1 MDQLIDRIL
10 ALQKATAILEP
21 DSTAREQLID
31 SARKYAHQ
39 FLDALKHM
47 PAYRQGAPARD
58 VFMIDGAKIEMDEAL
73 KIVQEEVVEYGIK
86 PASGGH
92 FGYVP
97 GGGIYASS
105 IGDYLAA
112 VTNEYSGIQYAS
124 PGGARMEDMVVEWL
138 RDIFHFPES
147 TVGTLTSGGSIAN
160 LIGLTAARDKHN
172 VKGSRIE
179 KSVIYMSEQVHHCV
193 NKALRIIGLG
203 DVLIRYIRLDELH
216 RMDPQHLEEQILEDQ
231 RAGLFPYLV
240 VASAGTT
247 DTGAVDPLKAIGQIA
262 SKHKLWYHIDGAY
275 GGFFILTDTKKHL
288 FEGIEMADSLVIDPH
303 KSLFLPYGI
312 AAVLVKDRDAVLQSN
327 HYTANY
333 MRDAYA
339 HMDYLN
345 ASDISPE
352 LTRHFRGLRMWL
364 PLKLYGIEPFK
375 ACLEEKLLLLQ
386 YMCNKLVDMGFNIG
400 PEPDLSIT
408 YFWYP
413 THDENENAFNQEL
426 LKYMHQDG
434 RTYFSSTT
442 LNGKFVIRVA
452 IVSFRSKLEHANLG
466 LQMIGEALERVN
478 G

>member
-1 MDQLIDRIL
+1 
-10 ALQKATAILEP
+10 
-21 DSTAREQLID
+21 
-31 SARKYAHQ
+31 
-39 FLDALKHM
+39 
-47 PAYRQGAPARD
+47 
-58 VFMIDGAKIEMDEAL
+58 
-73 KIVQEEVVEYGIK
+73 
-86 PASGGH
+86 
-92 FGYVP
+92 
-97 GGGIYASS
+97 
-105 IGDYLAA
+105 
-112 VTNEYSGIQYAS
+112 
-124 PGGARMEDMVVEWL
+124 MEDMVVEWM
-138 RDIFHFPES
+138 RDLFHFPKS
-147 TVGTLTSGGSIAN
+147 TVGTLVSGGSIAN
-160 LIGLTAARDKHN
+160 LIGLTAARDRHN
-172 VKGSRIE
+172 VKGGRIE

-203 DVLIRYIRLDELH
+203 DVLVRYIRLDKLH
-216 RMDPQHLEEQILEDQ
+216 RMDPLQLEEQILEDQ
-231 RAGLFPYLV
+231 KAGLLPYLV

-247 DTGAVDPLKAIGQIA
+247 DTGAVDPLKSIGQIA
-262 SKHKLWYHIDGAY
+262 IRHKLWYHIDGAY
-275 GGFFILTDTKKHL
+275 GGFFILAEAKKHL

-333 MRDAYA
+333 MRDAYD
-339 HMDYLN
+339 HVDYLN

-386 YMCNKLVDMGFNIG
+386 YMRNKLVEMGFQIG
-400 PEPDLSIT
+400 PEPDLSVT

-413 THDENENAFNQEL
+413 TNEENENTFNEEL

-452 IVSFRSKLEHANLG
+452 IVSFRSKLVHADLG
-466 LQMIGEALERVN
+466 LEMIRKALERAKKN
-478 G
+478 NIGP